1 MWSGTDVNDDDP
13 CKGKADGN
21 YPLPD
26 VFSYITCKKGKSTIE
41 KCPTGQIYFPD
52 TKECGSIGETSLSA
66 FCQRRPDG
74 DWQNPWN
81 CNGYILCHSGN
92 SRVRPCLING
102 FVFDPYKDVC
112 VRSKDYPCYTVP
124 SLSGNGVDDKIRFG
138 VDEFLVHLP
147 EIKDICTTLPDGN
160 YSTRDVFSILNC
172 KKGKSKMIEC
182 PNDTIY
188 VGGPNCTNA
197 TLVNEGMFQLD
208 FPLKLDLYIL
218 MCQELVQTENEIRD
232 FLLKSSTNHFF
243 CTLSNR
249 KLYVETYLTYKV
261 FASECHLVSLEG

>member
-1 MWSGTDVNDDDP
+1 
-13 CKGKADGN
+13 
-21 YPLPD
+21 
-26 VFSYITCKKGKSTIE
+26 
-41 KCPTGQIYFPD
+41 
-52 TKECGSIGETSLSA
+52 
-66 FCQRRPDG
+66 
-74 DWQNPWN
+74 
-81 CNGYILCHSGN
+81 
-92 SRVRPCLING
+92 
-102 FVFDPYKDVC
+102 
-112 VRSKDYPCYTVP
+112 
-124 SLSGNGVDDKIRFG
+124 
-138 VDEFLVHLP
+138 
-147 EIKDICTTLPDGN
+147 
-160 YSTRDVFSILNC
+160 
-172 KKGKSKMIEC
+172 MIEC